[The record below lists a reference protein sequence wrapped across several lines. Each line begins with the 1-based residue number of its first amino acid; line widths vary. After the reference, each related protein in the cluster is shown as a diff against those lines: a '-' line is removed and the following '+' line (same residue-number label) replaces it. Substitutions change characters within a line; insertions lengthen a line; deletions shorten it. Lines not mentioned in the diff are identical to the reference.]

1 MISDQNCTVCVMDTT
16 ASDISF
22 DSNGQCNYCKNCI
35 LPSTR
40 PNIFLDRISNLCSV
54 CKPTKIRKKKIN
66 WSVRAKKFKWEIID
80 KS

>member
-1 MISDQNCTVCVMDTT
+1 MIK
-16 ASDISF
+16 IH
-22 DSNGQCNYCKNCI
+22 YCKNCI

-66 WSVRAKKFKWEIID
+66 WSVRAKEFELIAAHSKKKII
-80 KS
+80 STIALFL